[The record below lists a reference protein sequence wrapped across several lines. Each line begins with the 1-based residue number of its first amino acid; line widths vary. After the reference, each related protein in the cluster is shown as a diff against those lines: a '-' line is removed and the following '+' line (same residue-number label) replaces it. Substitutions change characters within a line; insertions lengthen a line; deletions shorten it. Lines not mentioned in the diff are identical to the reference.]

1 ISSCS
6 AQNQDDSFS
15 SLDDSLPCPRPG
27 VVINDKFSSSP
38 PDVIMIKK
46 NETSQLS
53 SMENDNFCYIK
64 LDELESIFGTSL
76 RLNLNV
82 MLPKYIQWKKH
93 FDKDDNDSLEFNL
106 ISFIEQLDDEEIY
119 SYYTDAILE
128 LAKQWDDDHGCGI
141 IDMIRFSI
149 IDQLLC
155 KRQLPGSPLDHSC
168 PNKWIDQVC
177 ESVHDG
183 QLNYMRP
190 LKIYYSDDD
199 LCSTKETELRNS
211 MIMFKDK
218 SVNEQIFFYHG
229 TTEFHAENIITRGI
243 RLFSRMSR
251 PGDFGYGFY
260 TTHSFSEALR
270 HAKKGQQEQVVNNEP
285 RALYLLC
292 PQINL
297 MVFN

>member
-1 ISSCS
+1 
-6 AQNQDDSFS
+6 
-15 SLDDSLPCPRPG
+15 
-27 VVINDKFSSSP
+27 
-38 PDVIMIKK
+38 
-46 NETSQLS
+46 
-53 SMENDNFCYIK
+53 
-64 LDELESIFGTSL
+64 
-76 RLNLNV
+76 

>member
-1 ISSCS
+1 
-6 AQNQDDSFS
+6 
-15 SLDDSLPCPRPG
+15 
-27 VVINDKFSSSP
+27 
-38 PDVIMIKK
+38 
-46 NETSQLS
+46 
-53 SMENDNFCYIK
+53 
-64 LDELESIFGTSL
+64 
-76 RLNLNV
+76 

-285 RALYLLC
+285 RALKMDDSSINSNNILQWNIFVYKCLNDDPPLPLIHDKDCIIGPISANLKDITLGYKPIKRRGRSTPTQTAVISMKMAYALLDGLKGV
-292 PQINL
+292 IIWGKKT
-297 MVFN
+297 